1 MKSTSF
7 AVDRTSV
14 LPHFLTYLP
23 IRLNPRLLASRIGI
37 KLRYSLSRPKSNG
50 SSISFLVGDA
60 ACSLLAEAIPPSE
73 FFTKL
78 V

>member
-1 MKSTSF
+1 
-7 AVDRTSV
+7 
-14 LPHFLTYLP
+14 
-23 IRLNPRLLASRIGI
+23 
-37 KLRYSLSRPKSNG
+37 LRYLLSRPKSNG

-60 ACSLLAEAIPPSE
+60 AYSLLAEAIPPSE